1 MEVLFFKL
9 LDFSSEEEEEFADYD
24 EDPLFSPHIEDN
36 GLGLL
41 ARFAAS
47 VEPSP
52 LLPLANIELEKK
64 QNNDEE
70 KQSFIG
76 ECDKMKYLLYISVRH
91 CKPTKGLPNCV
102 KQSNQFMPYCI
113 WLNGKT

>member
-1 MEVLFFKL
+1 M
-9 LDFSSEEEEEFADYD
+9 LDFSSEEEEEEFDYD
-24 EDPLFSPHIEDN
+24 GENLYSPLMEDN

-52 LLPLANIELEKK
+52 LPPLANIELEET
-64 QNNDEE
+64 QNHDEE

-76 ECDKMKYLLYISVRH
+76 E
-91 CKPTKGLPNCV
+91 
-102 KQSNQFMPYCI
+102 
-113 WLNGKT
+113 LNKKLQL